1 MTKDLELNTNYS
13 PHDSEEISRLMESF
27 KYDESRAKDILNKYN
42 KFFPKKVLYPGS
54 FDPITKG
61 HMNIVNQASELFD
74 EVVIAVMQNPLK
86 KNSFFTLEE
95 RVEIIKE
102 LYQKV
107 NNVKV
112 ILGSGAA
119 VDVALNNECK
129 AIIRGLR
136 SLSDYDYEVQLQQ
149 MNMKISNNKI
159 NTICLF
165 ADKDYQFVSSS
176 MVKEIFNLDKD
187 VSKYVDPIV
196 MEKMLVKKRGLY
208 K

>member
-42 KFFPKKVLYPGS
+42 NFFPKKVLYPGS

-119 VDVALNNECK
+119 VDVALINECK

-136 SLSDYDYEVQLQQ
+136 SLRDYDYEVQLQQ
-149 MNMKISNNKI
+149 MNMEISNNKI

>member
-27 KYDESRAKDILNKYN
+27 KYDESRAKEILNKYN
-42 KFFPKKVLYPGS
+42 KFFPKRVLYPGS

-119 VDVALNNECK
+119 VDVALINECK

-149 MNMKISNNKI
+149 MNKEISNNMI

-196 MEKMLVKKRGLY
+196 MEKMLVKKRGLH